1 MASAAPRQ
9 EPLEEPSLILTEPG
23 YVILVALL
31 ARPAHGYRIMQ
42 MINDVFRTGLRLGP
56 GTLYRTLQRLTAAGL
71 IDEVEPVD
79 DDEDERRRAY
89 SLTPTG
95 REAVQAAVP
104 RLDML
109 VKRAKAQGAMA
120 RDGGRIDRV
129 STGKWDAD

>member
-1 MASAAPRQ
+1 MASAAPRP
-9 EPLEEPSLILTEPG
+9 EPVEEPSLILTEPG

-71 IDEVEPVD
+71 IDEVEAVD
-79 DDEDERRRAY
+79 DGEDERRRAY
-89 SLTPTG
+89 CLTPKG
-95 REAVQAAVP
+95 REAVQAEVR

-109 VKRAKAQGAMA
+109 VKLAKAQGAMSRA
-120 RDGGRIDRV
+120 G
-129 STGKWDAD
+129 